1 MELLLRRLVIAHK
14 CGAKVNILLLTS
26 FRQQSLLLTTPYSVS
41 VERES
46 CRQGSLLGKSA
57 SMDTWD
63 AWVPVTN
70 PKEFASSRDVDKL
83 EINLSNS
90 SLPFL
95 RVGEG
100 GNSDRQAGGGTEE
113 PVEVIIFR
121 VIFALLISISLVM
134 NLLLIL
140 AILRIKC
147 RVAVVY
153 ILLAYLVLPDLL
165 FYIKLIT
172 ELIHWDSADPGWAS
186 SDWSCGL
193 WQFASHLYP
202 LAYSVTLTAILYH
215 AFITLYL
222 DYKGDYEAGCR
233 KFLPLLL
240 LALSFLLSVI
250 CASSGFYSRA
260 RTAGSLERSDGRQ
273 HCDLAVPSIVG
284 ADTSSP
290 EVAEISRVTYRL
302 VYEIVLPYM
311 IPLVLVAFPYVALL
325 VGKTR
330 NYILN
335 ICNYQQLVL
344 YSNFQ
349 FSLNL
354 QLTSN
359 F

>member
-1 MELLLRRLVIAHK
+1 
-14 CGAKVNILLLTS
+14 
-26 FRQQSLLLTTPYSVS
+26 
-41 VERES
+41 
-46 CRQGSLLGKSA
+46 
-57 SMDTWD
+57 MDTWN

-70 PKEFASSRDVDKL
+70 PKEFPSSRDVDKL

-95 RVGEG
+95 TVGEG
-100 GNSDRQAGGGTEE
+100 GRDLRQAGNEE
-113 PVEVIIFR
+113 PVEVIVFR

-165 FYIKLIT
+165 FYVKLIT
-172 ELIHWDSADPGWAS
+172 ELIHWDSSDPGWAT

-215 AFITLYL
+215 AFISLYL
-222 DYKGDYEAGCR
+222 DYKGDYEASCR
-233 KFLPLLL
+233 KYLPLLL
-240 LALSFLLSVI
+240 IAMSFLLSVI

-284 ADTSSP
+284 AADTA

-325 VGKTR
+325 VGKIC
-330 NYILN
+330 NYLLN

-344 YSNFQ
+344 YINFQ
-349 FSLNL
+349 INHSFTISPGG
-354 QLTSN
+354 